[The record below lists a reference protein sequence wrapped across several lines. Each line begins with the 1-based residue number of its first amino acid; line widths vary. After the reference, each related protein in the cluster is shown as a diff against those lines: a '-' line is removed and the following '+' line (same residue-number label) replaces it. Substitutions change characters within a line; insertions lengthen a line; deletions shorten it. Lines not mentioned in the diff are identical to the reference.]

1 MVILKT
7 KPFKFQVTW
16 LKDSEEISY
25 SGPRPGVS
33 MITDKSVKTV
43 VTLILALATLNDSG
57 TYSCCPNYFL
67 ADLPMTNITVNVLDG
82 DKTAQLS
89 RQSRTL
95 FSDLKLFF
103 LLLVMSLKADIL

>member
-1 MVILKT
+1 M
-7 KPFKFQVTW
+7 
-16 LKDSEEISY
+16 EISY

-33 MITDKSVKTV
+33 RITDKSVKTV

-57 TYSCCPNYFL
+57 TYSCCPNSFL